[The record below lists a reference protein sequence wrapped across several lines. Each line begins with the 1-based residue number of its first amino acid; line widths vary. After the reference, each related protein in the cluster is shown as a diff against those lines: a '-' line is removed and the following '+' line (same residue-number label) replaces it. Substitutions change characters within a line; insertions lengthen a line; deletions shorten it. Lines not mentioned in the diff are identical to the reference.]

1 MGGLKIVHGVERLRE
16 PLGPKE
22 LHQYLVS
29 ALPGDPGDGGRG
41 GQQEQQVALP
51 LRTEGLP

>member
-1 MGGLKIVHGVERLRE
+1 MGGLKVVHGVERLGE
-16 PLGPKE
+16 PLGPKK
-22 LHQYLVS
+22 LHQDLVPTQ
-29 ALPGDPGDGGRG
+29 PGDPGDGGRG